1 MSWFDIAAVVVI
13 LLAVFDGAKSGLAW
27 ALLEFAVFVGSA
39 IAARAVR
46 PHAEAYVFK
55 IANLPPQDLPWVT
68 HLAVFAL
75 CACTLFGVLTLV
87 HPAAR
92 KWRFKNDRWFGG
104 AVGLLN
110 GCVASVVVCGM
121 LLAPTEPAWEAELK
135 PSVLLRAVAA
145 VADSPAAGLLPESA
159 AARSAALLR

>member
-1 MSWFDIAAVVVI
+1 MSWFDIGALVVV
-13 LLAVFDGAKSGLAW
+13 LLAVWDGAKSGLAW
-27 ALLEFAVFVGSA
+27 ALMELSVFVGSA
-39 IAARAVR
+39 LIAGAVR

-75 CACTLFGVLTLV
+75 CACTLFGILTLI

-104 AVGLLN
+104 AVGLMN
-110 GCVASVVVCGM
+110 GVVASVVVCGM
-121 LLAPTEPAWEAELK
+121 LLAPTEKGWVDELK
-135 PSVLLRAVAA
+135 PSMLLRAVAA
-145 VADSPAAGLLPESA
+145 TADSPAEVLLPASA
-159 AARSAALLR
+159 LSRSSALLR